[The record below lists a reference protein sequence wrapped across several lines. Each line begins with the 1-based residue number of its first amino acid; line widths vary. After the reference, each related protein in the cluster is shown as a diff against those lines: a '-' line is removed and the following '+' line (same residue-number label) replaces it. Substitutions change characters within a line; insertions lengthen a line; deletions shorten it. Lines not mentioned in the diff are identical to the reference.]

1 MNTNIQ
7 VKKRYELKY
16 VLNNTQ
22 LEFLKAKLQGH
33 MNVDQYGLTSIAS
46 IYFDTPNNT
55 MLNHSIEKPE
65 FKEKIRLRSYGLAN
79 KDSTLYLEIKRK
91 AEGVVYK
98 RRIALTEEEANLSKF
113 TVKGKMRQVKHQY
126 VEVHDRPEDFE

>member
-46 IYFDTPNNT
+46 IYFDTPNNI

-91 AEGVVYK
+91 VEGVVYK
-98 RRIALTEEEANLSKF
+98 RRIALTEEEANLLIN
-113 TVKGKMRQVKHQY
+113 KGKSTQKGQRN
-126 VEVHDRPEDFE
+126 E